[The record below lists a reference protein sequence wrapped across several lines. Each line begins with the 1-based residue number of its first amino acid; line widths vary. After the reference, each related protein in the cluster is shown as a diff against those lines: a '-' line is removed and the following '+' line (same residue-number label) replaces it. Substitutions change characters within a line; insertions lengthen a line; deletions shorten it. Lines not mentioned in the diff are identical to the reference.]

1 MLNNVLK
8 YVSWGHSVSDQF
20 NFWSRWAAQ
29 RRMNVAAVH
38 LLLLSFFKSPQN
50 AENKV
55 SETTFLRSNRWQVQ
69 MSSNKTHQYIFPE
82 LWKWKWPKNHICCT
96 RGKTCK
102 FLTNLLKRKLIF
114 NDCFNTLK
122 GSWIDHWTL
131 ITKDTSDQFIQI
143 HCLFVPQIFKSVI
156 SSWDEHKTMIPTF
169 TLVW

>member
-1 MLNNVLK
+1 MSHEATASAISSTFGPGEQLRGEWML
-8 YVSWGHSVSDQF
+8 
-20 NFWSRWAAQ
+20 
-29 RRMNVAAVH
+29 
-38 LLLLSFFKSPQN
+38 
-50 AENKV
+50 
-55 SETTFLRSNRWQVQ
+55 LRSTYCYYRSLKVPRMQ
-69 MSSNKTHQYIFPE
+69 KTKSLKLHFWGPIVGKFRCHPTKHISIFFPE
-82 LWKWKWPKNHICCT
+82 LWKWKWPKNPKNHICCT

-102 FLTNLLKRKLIF
+102 LLTNLLKRKLIF

-143 HCLFVPQIFKSVI
+143 HFLFVPQIFKSVI